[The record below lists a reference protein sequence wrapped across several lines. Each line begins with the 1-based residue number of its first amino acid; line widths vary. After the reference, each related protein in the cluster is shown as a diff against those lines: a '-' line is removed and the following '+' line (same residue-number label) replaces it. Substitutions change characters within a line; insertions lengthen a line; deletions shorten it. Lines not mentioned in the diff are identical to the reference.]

1 MDVRRREDEQVP
13 LLLRVGLGAVW
24 VYEGLVPKLLAPSPD
39 LLSLVARFQPLPGPP
54 GAFLRA
60 AGVFEILL
68 GLLLIRG
75 WMVRSVAA
83 VQCALL
89 VVITIGIG
97 VAVPHALIHPVG
109 AASKN
114 VALLAATLCLVFLGS
129 GRDVPAHTSWR
140 DRTVPLILRLGLGFM
155 WMYEGIVPKWLFPSS
170 VEIEIVARTGLVP
183 LHIPTFLKLLGAAEA
198 ALGVTILSGLWVRGL
213 AVLQA
218 GLLGAFT
225 GIIGWTSAAYLV
237 DPLGSVSKNLG
248 LLGGALA
255 LYRTGGGPW
264 ALESWLA
271 LSPTW
276 RRWML
281 LASLQGNRLIEIAA
295 AEVYRVQAQAAAD
308 PNTHGLLEKLALDE
322 VNHGEDL
329 ASLIRR
335 HGGRPVP
342 MAPLCKAL
350 GWIVGCLTA
359 ILGTRA
365 CLRLDLWLEERGAS
379 LYPWSASLLPPEAG
393 ITARSLL
400 AMQNQEAQHV
410 HLLRDH
416 LRAMRAASRKRR

>member
-1 MDVRRREDEQVP
+1 MVVRRREDQQVP

-24 VYEGLVPKLLAPSPD
+24 VYEGLVPKLLAPSPE
-39 LLSLVARFQPLPGPP
+39 LLSLVARFQPFPGDP
-54 GAFLRA
+54 GAFLKA

-75 WMVRSVAA
+75 WMIRSVVA
-83 VQCALL
+83 VQSGLL
-89 VVITIGIG
+89 VVLTIGIG
-97 VAVPHALIHPVG
+97 LAVPHALVHPTG

-114 VALLAATLCLVFLGS
+114 VALLAVSLCLVLLGS
-129 GRDVPAHTSWR
+129 GRDGPVRTSWR
-140 DRTVPLILRLGLGFM
+140 DRAVPLILRLGLGFM
-155 WMYEGIVPKWLFPSS
+155 WVYEGIVPRWLFPSPTE
-170 VEIEIVARTGLVP
+170 VEIVARTGLVP
-183 LHIPTFLKLLGAAEA
+183 FHIPTFLKLLGVAEA
-198 ALGVTILSGLWVRGL
+198 ALGLTILAGMWVRGL

-225 GIIGWTSAAYLV
+225 AIIGWTSPAYLV
-237 DPLGSVSKNLG
+237 DPLGSLSKNLG
-248 LLGGALA
+248 LLGGALS

-271 LSPTW
+271 PRPTW
-276 RRWML
+276 RRWL
-281 LASLQGNRLIEIAA
+281 LQASLQWNRLIEIAA
-295 AEVYRVQAQAAAD
+295 AEVYRVQAQAAVE

-322 VNHGEDL
+322 VNHGQDL

-342 MAPLCKAL
+342 AAPVCRAL

-365 CLRLDLWLEERGAS
+365 SLRLDLWLEERGAS
-379 LYPWSASLLPPEAG
+379 LYPRSAGLLPPEAG

-400 AMQNQEAQHV
+400 AMQSQEAEHV
-410 HLLRDH
+410 RLLRDH
-416 LRAMRAASRKRR
+416 LRAMRAAERRRR

>member
-1 MDVRRREDEQVP
+1 MAVRRREDEQIP
-13 LLLRVGLGAVW
+13 LLLRVGLGVVW

-39 LLSLVARFQPLPGPP
+39 LLSLVARIQPLPGPP

-97 VAVPHALIHPVG
+97 VAVPHALIHPAG

-114 VALLAATLCLVFLGS
+114 VALLAVSLCLVILGS
-129 GRDVPAHTSWR
+129 GRDDPARTSWR
-140 DRTVPLILRLGLGFM
+140 DRAVPLILRLGLGFM
-155 WMYEGIVPKWLFPSS
+155 WVYEGLVPKWLFPSPA
-170 VEIEIVARTGLVP
+170 VIEIVARTGLVP
-183 LHIPTFLKLLGAAEA
+183 FHIPGFLKLLGVAEA
-198 ALGVTILSGLWVRGL
+198 ALGFTILAGLCVRGL
-213 AVLQA
+213 AGLQA
-218 GLLGAFT
+218 GLLGAFAA
-225 GIIGWTSAAYLV
+225 IVGWTSPAYLT
-237 DPLGSVSKNLG
+237 DPLGSLSKNLG

-264 ALESWLA
+264 AVEAWLA
-271 LSPTW
+271 PSPTW
-276 RRWML
+276 RRWLL
-281 LASLQGNRLIEIAA
+281 LASLQWNRLIEIAA
-295 AEVYRVQAQAAAD
+295 AQVYRVQARASAD

-322 VNHGEDL
+322 VNHGQDL
-329 ASLIRR
+329 AFLIRR

-342 MAPLCKAL
+342 VAPMCRAL
-350 GWIVGCLTA
+350 GWIVGCLTI

-365 CLRLDLWLEERGAS
+365 SLRLDLWLEERGTS
-379 LYPWSASLLPPEAG
+379 LYPWSAGLLPPEAG

-400 AMQNQEAQHV
+400 AMQNQEAQHAY
-410 HLLRDH
+410 LLRDH

>member
-54 GAFLRA
+54 GAFLKA

-276 RRWML
+276 RRWTL

-379 LYPWSASLLPPEAG
+379 LYPWSAGLLPPEAG

-400 AMQNQEAQHV
+400 AMQSQEAQHV
-410 HLLRDH
+410 RLLRDH
-416 LRAMRAASRKRR
+416 LRAMRAGDRRRR

>member
-1 MDVRRREDEQVP
+1 MEVRRPEDEQVP
-13 LLLRVGLGAVW
+13 LLLRVGLGVVW

-39 LLSLVARFQPLPGPP
+39 LLSLVARLQPLPGNP

-89 VVITIGIG
+89 VMITIGIG
-97 VAVPHALIHPVG
+97 LAAPHALVHPAG

-114 VALLAATLCLVFLGS
+114 VALLAASLCLVFLGS
-129 GRDVPAHTSWR
+129 GRDVPSRTSWR
-140 DRTVPLILRLGLGFM
+140 DRAVPLILRLGLGFM
-155 WMYEGIVPKWLFPSS
+155 WIYEGVVPKWLFLSPAG
-170 VEIEIVARTGLVP
+170 IEIVARTGLVP
-183 LHIPTFLKLLGAAEA
+183 FHIPAFLKLLGVAEA
-198 ALGVTILSGLWVRGL
+198 ALGFTILAGLWVRGM

-225 GIIGWTSAAYLV
+225 AILGWTSPATLA
-237 DPLGSVSKNLG
+237 DPLGSLSKNLG

-255 LYRTGGGPW
+255 LYRTGSGPW
-264 ALESWLA
+264 AVGAWLA
-271 LSPTW
+271 PSPTW
-276 RRWML
+276 RRWL
-281 LASLQGNRLIEIAA
+281 LLISLQWNRLIEIAA
-295 AEVYRVQAQAAAD
+295 AEVYRVQARAAVD

-322 VNHGEDL
+322 VNHGQDL

-342 MAPLCKAL
+342 VAPMCRAL
-350 GWIVGCLTA
+350 GWIAGGLTV

-365 CLRLDLWLEERGAS
+365 SLRLDLWLEERGTS
-379 LYPWSASLLPPEAG
+379 LYPWSAGLLPPEAG

>member
-1 MDVRRREDEQVP
+1 MEVRRREDKQVP
-13 LLLRVGLGAVW
+13 LLLRVGLGVVW

-39 LLSLVARFQPLPGPP
+39 LLSLVARLQPLPGNP

-97 VAVPHALIHPVG
+97 VAVPHALVHPAG

-114 VALLAATLCLVFLGS
+114 VALLAASLCLVFLGS
-129 GRDVPAHTSWR
+129 GRDVPSRTSWR
-140 DRTVPLILRLGLGFM
+140 DRAVPLVLRLGLGFM
-155 WMYEGIVPKWLFPSS
+155 WIYEGVVPKWLFPSPA
-170 VEIEIVARTGLVP
+170 EIEIVARTGLVP
-183 LHIPTFLKLLGAAEA
+183 FHIPAFLKLLGVAEA
-198 ALGVTILSGLWVRGL
+198 ALGFTILAGLWVRGM

-225 GIIGWTSAAYLV
+225 AILGWTSPATLG
-237 DPLGSVSKNLG
+237 DPLGSLSKNLG

-255 LYRTGGGPW
+255 LYRTGSGPW
-264 ALESWLA
+264 AVGAWLA
-271 LSPTW
+271 PSPTW
-276 RRWML
+276 RRWLL
-281 LASLQGNRLIEIAA
+281 LASLQWNRLIEIAA
-295 AEVYRVQAQAAAD
+295 AQVYRVQARAAAD

-322 VNHGEDL
+322 VNHGQDL

-342 MAPLCKAL
+342 VAPMCRAL
-350 GWIVGCLTA
+350 GWIVGCLTVV
-359 ILGTRA
+359 LGTRA
-365 CLRLDLWLEERGAS
+365 SLRLDLWLEERGTS
-379 LYPWSASLLPPEAG
+379 LYPWSAGLLPPEAG
-393 ITARSLL
+393 ISARSLL
-400 AMQNQEAQHV
+400 AMQSQEAQHV

-416 LRAMRAASRKRR
+416 LRAMRAASTKRR